1 MDKLGKNICN
11 NIKIAAIAATVP
23 SKFISTDSLKPEL
36 GEETIEKFKKMTGI
50 LGHHSA
56 IHEQTAS
63 DLCFAAAEEIIKKRN
78 ISREDI
84 GALVFV
90 TQNPDYN
97 SPATA
102 CVLHYRLGLSK
113 HCIAFDVNL
122 GCSGYVNGINL
133 AASLMSTSDM
143 KYALLLA
150 GDTCAKE
157 RSKKVKLNLDNS
169 FKLLFGDAGTATLLE
184 RREEAAP
191 IYASMRTD
199 GSGFKAIIRPYN
211 QWRNPDLPEKKIM
224 DDIAV
229 FNFTI
234 AEVPKI
240 LKEFMAE
247 RGTTPNDY
255 DDLVLHQANLY
266 ILKQIAK
273 RTGFPIEKMP
283 ISLDLYGNTSSAS
296 IPLTLVKKYGE
307 INDGRTIRPLMC
319 GFGIGLS
326 WGVVSAELN
335 ADDILPVIHTDEF
348 FDDGFG
354 AQE

>member
-1 MDKLGKNICN
+1 MIANRIKD
-11 NIKIAAIAATVP
+11 IKISAVTATVP
-23 SKFISTDSLKPEL
+23 LQYIPTDSCKPDL
-36 GEETIEKFKKMTGI
+36 GEETIEKFKKMSGI
-50 LGHHSA
+50 LGHYLAVNS
-56 IHEQTAS
+56 QTAS
-63 DLCFAAAEEIIKKRN
+63 DLCFAAAKEIIYKKN
-78 ISREDI
+78 IRIEDI
-84 GALVFV
+84 GALIFV
-90 TQNPDYN
+90 TQTPDYN
-97 SPATA
+97 VPATS

-113 HCIAFDVNL
+113 DCIAFDVNL
-122 GCSGYVNGINL
+122 GCSGYVNGINIL
-133 AASLMSTSDM
+133 SSIISCSNI

-150 GDTCAKE
+150 GDTQAKE
-157 RSKKVKLNLDNS
+157 KSRKIKLNVDNS

-184 RREEAAP
+184 RCDGAAP
-191 IYASMRTD
+191 IDAVMRTD
-199 GSGFKAIIRPYN
+199 GSGFRNIIRPYN
-211 QWRNPDLPEKKIM
+211 QWRNPDMPEKKIM

-247 RGTTPNDY
+247 HGTTPNDY
-255 DDLVLHQANLY
+255 DDLVLHQANFY

-273 RTGFPIEKMP
+273 RTGFSIEKMP

-307 INDGRTIRPLMC
+307 INDGRMIRPLMC
-319 GFGIGLS
+319 GFGVGLS
-326 WGVVSAELN
+326 WGVVSAEVN
-335 ADDILPVIHTDEF
+335 VDDILPVIHSDEF